1 MMAFTLIGAHCE
13 IGSHCFFGAKSTVGG
28 GCKIGE
34 QTFVGINA
42 TIFDDRIVGRKCI
55 VGACTALKRDL
66 PNFSSCKTDIDSML
80 VKTYDENI
88 VEEKLLFSENK
99 H

>member
-1 MMAFTLIGAHCE
+1 MKLFEKGVIESLTLKNRVIMAPM
-13 IGSHCFFGAKSTVGG
+13 
-28 GCKIGE
+28 
-34 QTFVGINA
+34 N
-42 TIFDDRIVGRKCI
+42 

-66 PNFSSCKTDIDSML
+66 PDFSSCKTDINSML